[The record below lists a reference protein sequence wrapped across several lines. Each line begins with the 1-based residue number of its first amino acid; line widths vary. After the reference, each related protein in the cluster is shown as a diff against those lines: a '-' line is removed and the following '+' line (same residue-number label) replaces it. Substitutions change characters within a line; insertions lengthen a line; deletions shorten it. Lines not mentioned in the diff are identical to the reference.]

1 MNAART
7 ALPLFAFWLAVTGT
21 LDPVELALGAVL
33 SILLALW
40 ASRFLWPAEEAPLL
54 SLRQTG
60 RFVLYLGYLLKSIVV
75 AAIGVAEV
83 VLDPRMPIEPVM
95 VVHRT
100 SFKRLVSRVAF
111 ANSITLTP
119 GTLTVE
125 VDGDRFL
132 IHCLHE
138 RFADDIASGDLEKR
152 IARVFEE

>member
-1 MNAART
+1 MRAART
-7 ALPLFAFWLAVTGT
+7 ALPLFVFWVAVTGSFE
-21 LDPVELALGAVL
+21 PVELALGVAL
-33 SILLALW
+33 SVGVGLW
-40 ASRFLWPAEEAPLL
+40 ATKFLWSAEDAPVLT
-54 SLRQTG
+54 LRQTG
-60 RFVLYLGYLLKSIVV
+60 RFVLYLGYLIRSIVA

-83 VLDPRMPIEPVM
+83 VLDPHMPIEPVI

-125 VDGDRFL
+125 VDGDRFT

-138 RFADDIASGDLEKR
+138 RFADDIVSGELERR